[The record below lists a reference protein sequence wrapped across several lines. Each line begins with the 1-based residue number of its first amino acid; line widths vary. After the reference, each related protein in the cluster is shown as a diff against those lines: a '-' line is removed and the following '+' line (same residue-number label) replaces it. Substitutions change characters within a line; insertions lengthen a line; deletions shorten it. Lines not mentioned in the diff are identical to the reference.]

1 MIFGGALSGHRAPLS
16 RRVQCLPY
24 DRHVVRRNTRT
35 AGYALQLGWLVI
47 YCTELECV
55 SFQAIRAFESDP
67 RAAQQLAD
75 LDFKRRI
82 NALVRISREHCQP
95 SEHLEEWLLLW
106 EKVSSFAEER
116 KALLHNPM
124 MINVYEDDHGN
135 FEMARELHTFRKP
148 SSRFDGKSMQ
158 AVVDAVRKA
167 VTYSSAA
174 FRLL

>member
-1 MIFGGALSGHRAPLS
+1 
-16 RRVQCLPY
+16 
-24 DRHVVRRNTRT
+24 
-35 AGYALQLGWLVI
+35 
-47 YCTELECV
+47 
-55 SFQAIRAFESDP
+55 
-67 RAAQQLAD
+67 
-75 LDFKRRI
+75 
-82 NALVRISREHCQP
+82 
-95 SEHLEEWLLLW
+95 LLLW

-167 VTYSSAA
+167 VTYSRAA